1 MARIR
6 SIEKIGT
13 SGRLHRSDVDCTYQS
28 VFSKDGTKY
37 VQLTT
42 YGSDQRKSAPKSSQT
57 IHLDKE
63 MALRLA
69 QILNEEFGR

>member
-6 SIEKIGT
+6 SIEKIDEE
-13 SGRLHRSDVDCTYQS
+13 GRLHRSDVDCTCQD
-28 VFSKDGTKY
+28 VFGDDGTKY

-42 YGSDQRKSAPKSSQT
+42 YGSDNRKSEPKSSQT

-63 MALRLA
+63 MALKLIKILA
-69 QILNEEFGR
+69 ESFSD